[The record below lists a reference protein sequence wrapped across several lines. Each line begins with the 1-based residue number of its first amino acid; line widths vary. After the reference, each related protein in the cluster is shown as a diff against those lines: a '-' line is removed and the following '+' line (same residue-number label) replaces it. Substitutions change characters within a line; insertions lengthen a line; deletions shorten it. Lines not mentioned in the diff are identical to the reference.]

1 MLNLRLAAPADRD
14 PVLRLVAAL
23 LVELGGA
30 PPAPNAMSPTFDRL
44 TSGGD
49 DGFIALAENETQAI
63 AVCTASYVQSLR
75 TAGRYAVFQEM
86 YVDPAHRSSGA
97 GMALL
102 RFALDHA
109 AAAGCQCVELGAPRD
124 GARAI
129 AFYRRAGFDQVGA
142 RMRWLPGP

>member
-30 PPAPNAMSPTFDRL
+30 PPAPAAMSPAFDRL

-49 DGFIALAENETQAI
+49 DGFIVLAEQENQAI

-86 YVDPAHRSSGA
+86 YVDPAHRSSGI